1 MTPRDQELQSWIDR
15 IGQTLRRR
23 RKELDLSLEDLS
35 RLSGATVP
43 SLSNIERGK
52 RDVKLSTL
60 VNLATALRIDLAELF
75 TDDASETDT
84 EAQDLPIGYDLE
96 ND

>member
-43 SLSNIERGK
+43 TLSNIERGK

-84 EAQDLPIGYDLE
+84 ETLDLPAGYDLE

>member
-43 SLSNIERGK
+43 TLSNIERGK

-60 VNLATALRIDLAELF
+60 INLASALRFDLAELF
-75 TDDASETDT
+75 TDDASKTNT
-84 EAQDLPIGYDLE
+84 EALDLSAGYDLE

>member
-43 SLSNIERGK
+43 TLSNIERGK

-60 VNLATALRIDLAELF
+60 INLASALRFDLAELF
-75 TDDASETDT
+75 TDDASETNT
-84 EAQDLPIGYDLE
+84 EALDLSAGYDLE

>member
-1 MTPRDQELQSWIDR
+1 MTPKDHEFQNWISR
-15 IGQTLRRR
+15 IGQTLRSR
-23 RKELDLSLEDLS
+23 RKELGLSLEDLS

-43 SLSNIERGK
+43 TLSNIERGK

-60 VNLATALRIDLAELF
+60 VNLASALRFDLAELF
-75 TDDASETDT
+75 TDDTAETDT
-84 EAQDLPIGYDLE
+84 EPQDLQDGYDLG

>member
-15 IGQTLRRR
+15 IGRTLRRR

-43 SLSNIERGK
+43 TLSNIERGK

-75 TDDASETDT
+75 TVDTSET
-84 EAQDLPIGYDLE
+84 EAEALDLPIGYDLE